1 MDGLNFFEQC
11 SLNFLLRRLNVEDK
25 TNKFPEISVCGG
37 EIIQQSRPREFP
49 RPLTAESGLWHAG
62 SENGLEGSV
71 RRQGN
76 AYPKTQHGAGT
87 LGNACIP
94 QVGRQTQHLPSGFE
108 YTLVER

>member
-1 MDGLNFFEQC
+1 M
-11 SLNFLLRRLNVEDK
+11 EDK
-25 TNKFPEISVCGG
+25 TKKFPEISVRGG

-49 RPLTAESGLWHAG
+49 RSLTAESGLWHAG
-62 SENGLEGSV
+62 SENGLGGSV

-76 AYPKTQHGAGT
+76 AYLKTQHGAGT

-94 QVGRQTQHLPSGFE
+94 QVGRQTQHSPSGFE